1 MGAAEHKGVVQRLF
15 DVMWN
20 GRRIDVIDDS
30 HHLRAAATG
39 SGRGAVGPAS
49 R

>member
-1 MGAAEHKGVVQRLF
+1 MGLAEHEGVVQRLF

-30 HHLRAAATG
+30 HLRAAATG